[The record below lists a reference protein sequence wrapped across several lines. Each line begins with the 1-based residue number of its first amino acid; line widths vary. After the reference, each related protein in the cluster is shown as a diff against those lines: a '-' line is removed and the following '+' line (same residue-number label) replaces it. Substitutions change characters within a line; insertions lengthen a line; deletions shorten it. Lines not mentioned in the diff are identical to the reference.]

1 MKLVGSDQEVERGE
15 EVKTKEAPMISVE
28 EASTF
33 IHKLSHD
40 LRGITHN
47 IMGYATLLEEENKS
61 EYLEE
66 IFRLL
71 TNLNERIKSA
81 VAEVDEGNLTEK
93 S

>member
-1 MKLVGSDQEVERGE
+1 VGRGE
-15 EVKTKEAPMISVE
+15 EVETKGAAMIHVE
-28 EASTF
+28 EASRF

-40 LRGITHN
+40 VTGITHN

-61 EYLEE
+61 EYLEG
-66 IFRLL
+66 ISRLV
-71 TNLNERIKSA
+71 TKLNERIKSA